1 MKKIILICLF
11 CFFTMSCS
19 VINKKLKC
27 SDCYDIECI
36 LKITN
41 KMVEKRYND
50 SIDKFEIE
58 IEEEE
63 DFYTIIYTNI
73 ERLNNPLCKGGKK
86 ILIKISKKNC
96 KIVDYIIDR

>member
-1 MKKIILICLF
+1 
-11 CFFTMSCS
+11 MSCS
-19 VINKKLKC
+19 VINKKIKC
-27 SDCYDIECI
+27 SDCYDIESI

-50 SIDKFEIE
+50 SIDKFEIK

-73 ERLNNPLCKGGKK
+73 ERLNNPLAKGGG
-86 ILIKISKKNC
+86 ILMTISKKDC
-96 KIVDYIIDR
+96 KIVDCKVEI